1 MERTALPKE
10 KLLVIELWGIG
21 DLILSTPFL
30 RSVADQYE
38 VTLVGKEHARSTL
51 GYTFPR
57 IQFIEWNAP
66 WTAFRGKYRFWH
78 WNWRALFQVIHKL
91 RLLRPEFAVSV
102 RKDPRDHFLMWL
114 VKARKRVG
122 FGVHGSTMFLT
133 DSLPFSRDKS
143 CHVVEDWFAI
153 SSHLVPRSAA
163 KQLCVRLDQ
172 RSYADD
178 RTRNL
183 LLPQPR
189 PVVCLHAGARIPVRR
204 WPERNFAELIRRL
217 RERFDFHLLLIPDPD
232 GYGRALASAADQVA
246 DNLSVEQLIAVIGK
260 VDLLISNDSAPAHIA
275 AACGTP
281 VIAIFGPTDPARFRP
296 WSEHQHVVVRDI
308 CPYRPCFDYCR
319 FPEPFCLTKL
329 RPDLVWPEI
338 EERVSDWI
346 KQAVLP
352 STFQRAA
359 ASITP

>member
-1 MERTALPKE
+1 
-10 KLLVIELWGIG
+10 
-21 DLILSTPFL
+21 
-30 RSVADQYE
+30 
-38 VTLVGKEHARSTL
+38 
-51 GYTFPR
+51 
-57 IQFIEWNAP
+57 
-66 WTAFRGKYRFWH
+66 
-78 WNWRALFQVIHKL
+78 
-91 RLLRPEFAVSV
+91 
-102 RKDPRDHFLMWL
+102 
-114 VKARKRVG
+114 
-122 FGVHGSTMFLT
+122 MFLT